1 MSKHSPTDSAPLQ
14 LQVWNGRT
22 YEPRG
27 EPPDMT
33 WGALQTWLDTWRG
46 KGLAWRLA
54 RADRPL
60 KPSYRKPGNHAGYAR
75 YPDEQCKA
83 YREWARGKGLTTVSV
98 FAGSRYASLF
108 DEFER
113 REVDP
118 ADTFGPAVEEFE
130 EA

>member
-1 MSKHSPTDSAPLQ
+1 MNKHSPTDSAPLQ
-14 LQVWNGRT
+14 LQIWTGRT

-27 EPPDMT
+27 EPPDMA
-33 WGALQTWLDTWRG
+33 WGKLQDWLDTWRG

-60 KPSYRKPGNHAGYAR
+60 KPSYRKPGNRAGYVR
-75 YPDEQCKA
+75 TEKEQCAA
-83 YREWARGKGLTTVSV
+83 YLAWARGKGLVGVSV
-98 FAGSRYASLF
+98 FHGSRYAFLF
-108 DEFER
+108 EGFAV

-130 EA
+130 